1 MRKTLYILILSAIA
15 YSACT
20 SEPAKTVAVA
30 DENMDL
36 FAQHA
41 KLVQGYFDA
50 FCSKDSAKVS
60 SFISDTVVRIAPGYG
75 DTSTSKSYWMKICKG
90 WWPLFFDLTTKDV
103 VMLPAIN
110 PTTLK
115 PDGNVSV
122 YATWVDNAVNGI
134 KIIHKYHGLF
144 KFNKDHK
151 IIFADEYL
159 DAGGMFKEATAPKK

>member
-1 MRKTLYILILSAIA
+1 M
-15 YSACT
+15 
-20 SEPAKTVAVA
+20 P
-30 DENMDL
+30 N
-36 FAQHA
+36 
-41 KLVQGYFDA
+41 LVQGYFDA

-103 VMLPAIN
+103 VMLPAIK

-151 IIFADEYL
+151 IIFADEYRMPAECSRKRRL
-159 DAGGMFKEATAPKK
+159 LRNSWSPIHIT